1 MANSTV
7 PDEQVYDF
15 LDAMSSPESGKYM
28 IEQYG
33 YGHCNKDSFKIA
45 DQKIVADLGFAS
57 PSNLFQHSVFE
68 TEVSPEM
75 DQRRNKIFEDV
86 KAG

>member
-1 MANSTV
+1 
-7 PDEQVYDF
+7 
-15 LDAMSSPESGKYM
+15 MSSPESGKYM
-28 IEQYG
+28 IEQYA
-33 YGHCNKDSFKIA
+33 YGHCNQNAFKLA
-45 DQKIVADLGFAS
+45 DQKIIADLGFGS
-57 PSNLFQHSVFE
+57 PSTLFQHSVFE